1 MKKRCLKVLSL
12 SILLSTFAFTGC
24 GNQIEITFVGDNGS
38 ITRKIEKGQNIDA
51 DKIPST
57 PQKPGKYCLWDDV
70 DFSSLTEDT
79 TINYT
84 CYDSVK
90 TLTSNINHSI
100 EVVVSSEEA
109 SLDYIL
115 KDLQMTATLE
125 DGNVKKLYKGDYKV
139 NENGYS
145 KDVVGNYRVG
155 LAYNNKEIF
164 LSIHVTKIT
173 DYVTAVLSSDR
184 GYLNEGLPKITANT
198 EVPGTI
204 KFDDNKTLVIGTK
217 SYNWTFTPSD
227 TNKYAVVHGKSE
239 VNIINATS
247 IVTNKENEVMT
258 FDYGT
263 SKTTIIN
270 AIQEGLKV
278 TGTFGNIYREID
290 SQFYVIDS
298 EYKVG
303 QAGDNIPFTI
313 AYDMNLVATVYV
325 NVKKNEN
332 YSVEV
337 SKIERVDIDSTT
349 TLDDIL
355 SNIEDYYEA
364 STPGT
369 FEFEEGEVLKVG
381 NYTYAYVFKP
391 SNEYYAVKR
400 GEISINTFKIVDIEI
415 DDAYLPSYDYNS
427 KTDAEIAND
436 IKANLLG
443 VFVYNDDSEIAI
455 DKSKISVTISPL
467 YRKNDPG
474 TYTYTVT
481 YDDVSVTGEFKV
493 NKRVLVDGVDFSV
506 DVVEGTFDP
515 TNSDVMPQ
523 FILNNISGDFD
534 ETKFK
539 VVPDFSKQPVSMGAN
554 VWLYPIILQPDE
566 SIAEDFDISEGA
578 AFAFVFN

>member
-38 ITRKIEKGQNIDA
+38 ITRKIDKGQNIDA
-51 DKIPST
+51 DKIPAT

-204 KFDDNKTLVIGTK
+204 KFDDNQTLVIGTK

-290 SQFYVIDS
+290 PQFYVIDS
-298 EYKVG
+298 EYKDFKELLLSFYKEVEL
-303 QAGDNIPFTI
+303 ITI
-313 AYDMNLVATVYV
+313 
-325 NVKKNEN
+325 
-332 YSVEV
+332 
-337 SKIERVDIDSTT
+337 
-349 TLDDIL
+349 DDIYVAFCFDSYNNDISSFISTL
-355 SNIEDYYEA
+355 SDDLGINFKLHEGINITDN
-364 STPGT
+364 T
-369 FEFEEGEVLKVG
+369 EGKIVRKYIG
-381 NYTYAYVFKP
+381 I
-391 SNEYYAVKR
+391 VKNFFVK
-400 GEISINTFKIVDIEI
+400 SINFFDLLMLKMPCLVSLFFK
-415 DDAYLPSYDYNS
+415 
-427 KTDAEIAND
+427 
-436 IKANLLG
+436 NL
-443 VFVYNDDSEIAI
+443 
-455 DKSKISVTISPL
+455 SP
-467 YRKNDPG
+467 
-474 TYTYTVT
+474 
-481 YDDVSVTGEFKV
+481 
-493 NKRVLVDGVDFSV
+493 
-506 DVVEGTFDP
+506 
-515 TNSDVMPQ
+515 
-523 FILNNISGDFD
+523 I
-534 ETKFK
+534 
-539 VVPDFSKQPVSMGAN
+539 
-554 VWLYPIILQPDE
+554 
-566 SIAEDFDISEGA
+566 
-578 AFAFVFN
+578 